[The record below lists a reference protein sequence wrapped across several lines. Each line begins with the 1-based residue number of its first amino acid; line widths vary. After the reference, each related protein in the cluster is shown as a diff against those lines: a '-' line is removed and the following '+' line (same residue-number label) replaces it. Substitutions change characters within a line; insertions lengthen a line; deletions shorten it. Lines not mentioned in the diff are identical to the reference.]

1 MVYSTGLH
9 INAKYPHL
17 GGSRDGII
25 VCDCPEKGLLEIKC
39 PHKYHNGLEDWQD
52 DKNFPLDESGQI
64 QKDHMYYDQVQG
76 QLPIVDINFFDC
88 FIWTPLLN
96 PNVANTLLV
105 RVQRV
110 PDIISETI
118 TKLNEYFF
126 VILLPKICYKKKW
139 CVSW

>member
-1 MVYSTGLH
+1 MEEKWRHSHKNCTDFFKKYHKNLLVYSTGLH

-39 PHKYHNGLEDWQD
+39 LHKYHNGLEDWQD

-76 QLPIVDINFFDC
+76 QLPIVDMNFL
-88 FIWTPLLN
+88 IVLSGHHYWIQMLQIP
-96 PNVANTLLV
+96 
-105 RVQRV
+105 
-110 PDIISETI
+110 
-118 TKLNEYFF
+118 Y
-126 VILLPKICYKKKW
+126 
-139 CVSW
+139 